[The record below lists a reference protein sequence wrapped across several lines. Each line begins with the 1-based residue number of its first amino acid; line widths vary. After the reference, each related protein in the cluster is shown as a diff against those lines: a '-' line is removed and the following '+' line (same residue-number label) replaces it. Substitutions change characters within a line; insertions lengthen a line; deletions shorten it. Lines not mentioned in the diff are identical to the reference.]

1 MSHITFCTFYGTSP
15 DVFAAKYNVVPL
27 LQETKNKLSQ
37 VTQKLKESREEG
49 LQIRADCQAMIKQ
62 YQVRFYWQSFHL
74 MSLKDVFTFMC
85 MYIVSVLLTSLPL
98 PLPKIRCIID
108 FSVVAKSEVTVVCL
122 SLLQIIVHVHV
133 CTHSPYFIISQNI
146 LIPVFGTCISKGIRR
161 NEVKLIG

>member
-1 MSHITFCTFYGTSP
+1 MQLKPFRASLNGTSP

-74 MSLKDVFTFMC
+74 MSLKDVFTFMH

-98 PLPKIRCIID
+98 PLL
-108 FSVVAKSEVTVVCL
+108 L
-122 SLLQIIVHVHV
+122 SKMHYRL
-133 CTHSPYFIISQNI
+133 
-146 LIPVFGTCISKGIRR
+146 KG
-161 NEVKLIG
+161 N